1 MGLIPFADMLN
12 HSYDRKQTNY
22 SFDEERNGFKFEAL
36 QDIPK
41 NLEITTSYG
50 SKCNSRYF
58 MSYGF
63 VNLNNCYNQVPLL
76 SYLNSDDHL
85 YKYKV

>member
-12 HSYDRKQTNY
+12 HSYERKQTNY
-22 SFDEERNGFKFEAL
+22 SFDAERNGFKFEAL
-36 QDIPK
+36 QDIPE
-41 NLEITTSYG
+41 NIEITTTYG

-63 VNLNNCYNQVPLL
+63 VPESNLNNT
-76 SYLNSDDHL
+76 
-85 YKYKV
+85 